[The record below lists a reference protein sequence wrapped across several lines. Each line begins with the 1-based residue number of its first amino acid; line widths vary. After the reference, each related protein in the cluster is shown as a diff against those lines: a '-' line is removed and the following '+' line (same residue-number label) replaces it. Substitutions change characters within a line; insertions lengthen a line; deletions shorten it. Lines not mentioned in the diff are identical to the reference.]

1 MKKIVFLVFFIV
13 SFAFSMEHSLRSEKG
28 RFVFGQVNP
37 SSTEQYLLDTQTGN
51 MWHIVTE
58 GKDLYLQR
66 IYFIDENG
74 NVSISLEPR
83 PLEPPRPPRHR
94 PPEPP
99 RPPER

>member
-74 NVSISLEPR
+74 KVSTSLESR
-83 PLEPPRPPRHR
+83 SLELQKPPRHKS
-94 PPEPP
+94 PETL
-99 RPPER
+99 RVPER